1 MSMRP
6 RTLASV
12 SGLALVIGC
21 SVGKLFDSPPIK
33 VIGVTPPWVIDS
45 APAGSAT
52 TVPAKLMIST
62 TGGGEPRTW
71 KAHRA
76 VNADWLWV
84 SADTGSTP
92 DTVEL
97 ALDPH
102 YLPPGTYRDTIV
114 IVPDDPGAAQLRVP
128 VRLHVMDS
136 TTTTTPPP
144 PPPPPPPSP
153 PPPPPPPP
161 PPVAN
166 FTPSCT
172 WLTCNFDG
180 RSSTAQPTATYGWTW
195 DDGTPSGS
203 GKTAS
208 HTYAQAGTYNVTLT
222 VTDAGGTD
230 SKTQPVTVS
239 APPSPPPPPPPPPVA
254 NFTPSCT
261 WLTCNFDGSSSTAQ
275 ATATYRWTWD
285 DGTPSGSGKTASHTY
300 GAAGTYN
307 VTLTVTDAGG
317 TDSKTQ
323 PVTVSAPP
331 PPPPPPPP
339 PATSLL
345 FTQDPPNGL
354 HVGGSFSVQVTAY
367 DSQGGTATGFTGL
380 VSLTLEGQIVLGVLS
395 GQKSVN
401 AVNGIATFNNLK
413 VTGACTGCWL
423 TATAAG
429 LTGATS
435 GTFSVIGP

>member
-1 MSMRP
+1 MRMRP

-21 SVGKLFDSPPIK
+21 SVGKLFDSPPVK

-76 VNADWLWV
+76 ANAVWLWV

-128 VRLHVMDS
+128 VQLHVTDS
-136 TTTTTPPP
+136 TTPPP

-153 PPPPPPPP
+153 P
-161 PPVAN
+161 
-166 FTPSCT
+166 
-172 WLTCNFDG
+172 
-180 RSSTAQPTATYGWTW
+180 
-195 DDGTPSGS
+195 
-203 GKTAS
+203 
-208 HTYAQAGTYNVTLT
+208 
-222 VTDAGGTD
+222 
-230 SKTQPVTVS
+230 
-239 APPSPPPPPPPPPVA
+239 PPPPPPPPPVA

-401 AVNGIATFNNLK
+401 AVNGIATFNNLS
-413 VTGACTGCWL
+413 VTGLCTQCWL

-435 GTFSVIGP
+435 GKFDVIGL